1 MRKGQISL
9 DFLFAVTLVMIT
21 MLNVVYIATSE
32 KGNAETFDVTARLKV
47 FSVDIRDTVAKVYA
61 SGDGFSVR
69 KTSPFPLKS
78 GEGIV
83 IRLNA
88 DDDTITV
95 IGIIGGNTYTV
106 VQKSPV
112 PIYTDSSVQ
121 LNQDTDEVWIVAREE
136 GGVTYVEIQT
146 SP

>member
-61 SGDGFSVR
+61 SGNGFSVR

-78 GEGIV
+78 GERIV
-83 IRLNA
+83 VRLKAEDN
-88 DDDTITV
+88 TITV
-95 IGIIGGNTYTV
+95 IGVIGGKRYTV

-112 PIYTDSSVQ
+112 PIYQDDSIQ
-121 LNQDTDEVWIVAREE
+121 LNPTRDEIWIVAREE
-136 GGVTYVEIQT
+136 EGKTYVELQT